1 MAKLAD
7 ALDLKSNEIFSRTS
21 SSLVRGIHALFFFF
35 SLCFYNAY
43 RGELYSLHHRSVA
56 QLVEQRSPKPLVVG
70 SSPARS
76 VKIYRRYFVLIDSN
90 KNRGRAGM
98 SLAIA

>member
-43 RGELYSLHHRSVA
+43 RGELYSLHHRRLVSIGKTSV
-56 QLVEQRSPKPLVVG
+56 SKTVVRG
-70 SSPARS
+70 SSPCPPVFLWEIAR
-76 VKIYRRYFVLIDSN
+76 VGEL
-90 KNRGRAGM
+90 GRTVNP
-98 SLAIA
+98 LPLC